1 MGKDIKITMICN
13 NCNRQVKTTMSNL
26 KPCKCGVIDY
36 EIVDEFDI
44 MLEKYERE
52 RKHGLSASI
61 R

>member
-1 MGKDIKITMICN
+1 
-13 NCNRQVKTTMSNL
+13 
-26 KPCKCGVIDY
+26 VIDY